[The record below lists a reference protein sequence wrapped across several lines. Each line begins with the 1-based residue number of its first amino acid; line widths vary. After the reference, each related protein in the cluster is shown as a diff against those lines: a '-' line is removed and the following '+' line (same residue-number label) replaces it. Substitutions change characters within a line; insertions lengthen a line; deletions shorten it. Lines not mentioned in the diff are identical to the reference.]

1 MIEKLLN
8 GACRT
13 RLLHEC
19 LDDIVEYEQMLDR
32 VRNMQVTWQNTDVHE
47 WRSFLGKEYDAISH
61 LLTVLQSTI
70 EQERQNTIM
79 DVYLLLQVYRYSD
92 IELRALL

>member
-13 RLLHEC
+13 RLLYEC
-19 LDDIVEYEQMLDR
+19 LDDIVEFEQMLDR
-32 VRNMQVTWQNTDVHE
+32 VRNMQTTWLNTNVDE
-47 WRSFLGKEYDAISH
+47 WRLFLGNEFDAIVH
-61 LLTVLQSTI
+61 LLDVLHSTI
-70 EQERQNTIM
+70 EQERQSAIM

-92 IELRALL
+92 IELRALR

>member
-13 RLLHEC
+13 RLLYEC
-19 LDDIVEYEQMLDR
+19 LDDIVEFEQMLDR
-32 VRNMQVTWQNTDVHE
+32 VRNMQTTWLSTNVDE
-47 WRSFLGKEYDAISH
+47 WRLFLGNEFDAIVH
-61 LLTVLQSTI
+61 LLDVLHSTI
-70 EQERQNTIM
+70 EQERQNAIM

-92 IELRALL
+92 IELRALR

>member
-13 RLLHEC
+13 RLLYEC
-19 LDDIVEYEQMLDR
+19 LDDIVEFEQMLDR
-32 VRNMQVTWQNTDVHE
+32 VRNMQTTWLSTNVDE
-47 WRSFLGKEYDAISH
+47 WRLFLGNEFDAIVH
-61 LLTVLQSTI
+61 LLDVLHSTI
-70 EQERQNTIM
+70 EQERQSAIM

-92 IELRALL
+92 IELRALR

>member
-19 LDDIVEYEQMLDR
+19 LDDIVEFEQLLDR
-32 VRNMQVTWQNTDVHE
+32 VRNMQTTWLNTNVDE
-47 WRSFLGKEYDAISH
+47 WRLFLGKEFDAISH
-61 LLTVLQSTI
+61 LLAVLQSTI

-92 IELRALL
+92 IELRALM

>member
-13 RLLHEC
+13 RLLYEC
-19 LDDIVEYEQMLDR
+19 LDDIVEFEQMLDR
-32 VRNMQVTWQNTDVHE
+32 VRNMQTTWLNTNVDE
-47 WRSFLGKEYDAISH
+47 WRLFLGNEFDAIVH
-61 LLTVLQSTI
+61 LLDVLHSTI
-70 EQERQNTIM
+70 EQERQNAIM

-92 IELRALL
+92 IELRALR